1 MAMTAAVLAAGA
13 KHAIYRTEPHTPP
26 IFLPPPTP
34 PSTIAVAAPKP
45 PPPPNPDT
53 AAYWGPRLWR
63 IFHTLAEYSDRRDIS
78 ALWLNVLRT
87 TAQVIPCTKCR
98 THLMEYLRTHT
109 MFRFTPLMPIK
120 EIHTTIR
127 NDLYNLHNTVNT
139 RNRAPRFDATLLRE
153 TYGTK
158 PRPERMYEVQILYN
172 ELKNA
177 WMPLLH
183 TRIHPAA
190 YSQWK
195 QALELLMT
203 LISSGPQK

>member
-1 MAMTAAVLAAGA
+1 MAMAAAVLAAGA
-13 KHAIYRTEPHTPP
+13 KHAINSSES
-26 IFLPPPTP
+26 PPP
-34 PSTIAVAAPKP
+34 S
-45 PPPPNPDT
+45 NPDVQI
-53 AAYWGPRLWR
+53 APDSKSYWGPRLWR

-87 TAQVIPCTKCR
+87 TSQAMPCNKCR
-98 THLMEYLRTHT
+98 VHLSEYLRTHT

-120 EIHTTIR
+120 DIHTTIR
-127 NDLYNLHNTVNT
+127 QDLYNLHNTVNS
-139 RNRAPRFDATLLRE
+139 RNHIPRFDIAALSA
-153 TYGTK
+153 TYGSK
-158 PRPERMYEVQILYN
+158 PRPERMYEVQVLYN

-183 TRIHPAA
+183 TRIRPAA
-190 YSQWK
+190 LTQWK

>member
-1 MAMTAAVLAAGA
+1 MAMAAAVLAAGA
-13 KHAIYRTEPHTPP
+13 THAIYRTEPSEPIKPILTPP
-26 IFLPPPTP
+26 APD
-34 PSTIAVAAPKP
+34 STS
-45 PPPPNPDT
+45 
-53 AAYWGPRLWR
+53 YWGPRVWR

-87 TAQVIPCTKCR
+87 TSQVMPCKKCR
-98 THLMEYLRTHT
+98 IHLTEYLRTHT

-120 EIHTTIR
+120 DIHTTIR
-127 NDLYNLHNTVNT
+127 QDLYNLHNTVNS
-139 RNRAPRFDATLLRE
+139 RNHVPRFDVTTLSAV
-153 TYGTK
+153 YGTK
-158 PRPERMYEVQILYN
+158 PRTERMYEVQILYN

-190 YSQWK
+190 FTHWK
-195 QALELLMT
+195 QAMELLMT

>member
-13 KHAIYRTEPHTPP
+13 KHAIYRTEPHVPAA
-26 IFLPPPTP
+26 FLPSEPPTP
-34 PSTIAVAAPKP
+34 SAPVPPTPDSTS
-45 PPPPNPDT
+45 
-53 AAYWGPRLWR
+53 YWGPRVWR

-87 TAQVIPCTKCR
+87 TSQVMPCKKCR
-98 THLMEYLRTHT
+98 VHLSEYLRTHA

-120 EIHTTIR
+120 DIHTTIR
-127 NDLYNLHNTVNT
+127 QDLYNLHNTVNS
-139 RNRAPRFDATLLRE
+139 RNHVPRFDAAALTA

-190 YSQWK
+190 FTQWK
-195 QALELLMT
+195 QALELLIT